1 MIEEEKLKKINASIA
16 YWKRK
21 HDIEFERTKRNAD
34 IIGTIGLIALIG
46 CGIFLVTGALT
57 FLMMLVDR

>member
-1 MIEEEKLKKINASIA
+1 MTEEEKLKKINASIA
-16 YWKRK
+16 YWKRR

-34 IIGTIGLIALIG
+34 IIGIIGLIAYVVFSL
-46 CGIFLVTGALT
+46 FLVTGALT